1 MDVPGALG
9 KLRSLRPD
17 LILLDYGIP
26 SPGEGENFLRAKAAD
41 SEVAAIPVILMSGYV
56 LPSEIDGTVAI
67 IPKSFDVERLL
78 AVIEEVVGPP
88 GGTEHE
94 RRVTRPRAPS
104 VTRSATTSDPE

>member
-26 SPGEGENFLRAKAAD
+26 SPGEGENFLRA
-41 SEVAAIPVILMSGYV
+41 
-56 LPSEIDGTVAI
+56 
-67 IPKSFDVERLL
+67 FDVERLL

-88 GGTEHE
+88 GETEHE